1 MLPRSAANA
10 TKPASYRQHDE
21 AGHSPARLDHGR
33 QSDEIP
39 VTDWTQAHL
48 PRKGWCAVD
57 RYRNGTCKRP

>member
-10 TKPASYRQHDE
+10 TKPASYRQRDE
-21 AGHSPARLDHGR
+21 AGHSPSRGGPLIT
-33 QSDEIP
+33 DEIP